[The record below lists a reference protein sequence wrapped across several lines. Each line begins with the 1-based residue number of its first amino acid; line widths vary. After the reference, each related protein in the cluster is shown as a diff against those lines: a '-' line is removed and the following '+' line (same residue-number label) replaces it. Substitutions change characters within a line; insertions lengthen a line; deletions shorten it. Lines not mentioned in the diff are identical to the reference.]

1 MPSVTDLVTTLNI
14 KTTEIKNKIPDIT
27 SQDAKAILY
36 RKARKSQNKMPDT
49 STLVRKADNNTK
61 TTEIRNN
68 RNKMSDVSGFKTK
81 LRRANTKVTSKKKRQ
96 ENTETKLKQRIN
108 SNRKLIGDLKKML
121 N

>member
-14 KTTEIKNKIPDIT
+14 KTTEIKIKIPDIT

-61 TTEIRNN
+61 TTEIRN
-68 RNKMSDVSGFKTK
+68 KMSDVSGFKTK

-96 ENTETKLKQRIN
+96 ENTETKLKQHIN
-108 SNRKLIGDLKKML
+108 SNRKLIGDLKKIL

>member
-14 KTTEIKNKIPDIT
+14 KTTEIINKIPDIT

-36 RKARKSQNKMPDT
+36 RKTRKSQNKMPDT

-61 TTEIRNN
+61 TTEI

-96 ENTETKLKQRIN
+96 ENTETKLKQHIN
-108 SNRKLIGDLKKML
+108 SNRKLIGDLKKIL

>member
-61 TTEIRNN
+61 TTEIRN
-68 RNKMSDVSGFKTK
+68 KMSDVSGFKTK

-96 ENTETKLKQRIN
+96 ENTETKLKQHIN
-108 SNRKLIGDLKKML
+108 SNRKLIGDLKKIL

>member
-36 RKARKSQNKMPDT
+36 RKTRKSQNKMPDT

-61 TTEIRNN
+61 TTEI

-96 ENTETKLKQRIN
+96 ENTETKLKQHIN
-108 SNRKLIGDLKKML
+108 SNRKLIGDLKKIL

>member
-14 KTTEIKNKIPDIT
+14 KTTEIKIKIPDIT

-61 TTEIRNN
+61 TTEIRN
-68 RNKMSDVSGFKTK
+68 KMSDVSGFKTK
-81 LRRANTKVTSKKKRQ
+81 LRRANTKVTSKMKRQ